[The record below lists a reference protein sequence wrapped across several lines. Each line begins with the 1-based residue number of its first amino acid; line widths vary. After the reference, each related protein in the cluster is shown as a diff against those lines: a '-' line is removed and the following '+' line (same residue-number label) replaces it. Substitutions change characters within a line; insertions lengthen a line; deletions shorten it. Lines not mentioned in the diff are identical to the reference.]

1 MLTIQINSPITLG
14 THVLTETKSTII
26 ATSMQA
32 ICGSYNNNNT
42 VGQCYQSVTK
52 QNCKTVIS
60 YW

>member
-42 VGQCYQSVTK
+42 VG
-52 QNCKTVIS
+52 
-60 YW
+60 